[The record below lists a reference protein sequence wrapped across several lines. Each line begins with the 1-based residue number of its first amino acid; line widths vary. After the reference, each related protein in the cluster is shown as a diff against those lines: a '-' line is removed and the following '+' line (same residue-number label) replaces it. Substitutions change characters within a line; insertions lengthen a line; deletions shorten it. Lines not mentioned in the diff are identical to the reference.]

1 MNTKFFNRAV
11 GHANILVGDNID
23 QLVSEAMN
31 HVARLRDYYRND
43 IRQSLQD
50 LGAACVSNHSTGDK
64 RSLFVVL
71 DKEHQVSDEDWQNM
85 AIRDIATGSVLGL
98 AELIGISHGKMRT
111 LIGHLCAAG
120 LITSESSNKGTAFRL
135 TDRGEQ
141 VLNFT
146 SADVD
151 DFSTILSV
159 IQRPFGIAILHII
172 KQLTHNAL

>member
-1 MNTKFFNRAV
+1 MKTATNLN
-11 GHANILVGDNID
+11 
-23 QLVSEAMN
+23 S
-31 HVARLRDYYRND
+31 
-43 IRQSLQD
+43 
-50 LGAACVSNHSTGDK
+50 
-64 RSLFVVL
+64 
-71 DKEHQVSDEDWQNM
+71 
-85 AIRDIATGSVLGL
+85 ATGSVLGL
-98 AELIGISHGKMRT
+98 A
-111 LIGHLCAAG
+111 
-120 LITSESSNKGTAFRL
+120 ESSNKGTAFRL

>member
-1 MNTKFFNRAV
+1 MNTT
-11 GHANILVGDNID
+11 
-23 QLVSEAMN
+23 
-31 HVARLRDYYRND
+31 
-43 IRQSLQD
+43 SLN
-50 LGAACVSNHSTGDK
+50 S
-64 RSLFVVL
+64 
-71 DKEHQVSDEDWQNM
+71 
-85 AIRDIATGSVLGL
+85 ATGSVLGL

-120 LITSESSNKGTAFRL
+120 LITRPTGRIQFRGRTESCRP
-135 TDRGEQ
+135 DRGEQ

>member
-64 RSLFVVL
+64 
-71 DKEHQVSDEDWQNM
+71 EHQVSDEDWQNM
-85 AIRDIATGSVLGL
+85 AIRDI
-98 AELIGISHGKMRT
+98 ERKYNIR
-111 LIGHLCAAG
+111 
-120 LITSESSNKGTAFRL
+120 
-135 TDRGEQ
+135 
-141 VLNFT
+141 
-146 SADVD
+146 
-151 DFSTILSV
+151 IL
-159 IQRPFGIAILHII
+159 
-172 KQLTHNAL
+172 

>member
-1 MNTKFFNRAV
+1 MNTT
-11 GHANILVGDNID
+11 
-23 QLVSEAMN
+23 
-31 HVARLRDYYRND
+31 
-43 IRQSLQD
+43 SLN
-50 LGAACVSNHSTGDK
+50 S
-64 RSLFVVL
+64 
-71 DKEHQVSDEDWQNM
+71 
-85 AIRDIATGSVLGL
+85 ATGSVLGL

-146 SADVD
+146 SA
-151 DFSTILSV
+151 ILSV